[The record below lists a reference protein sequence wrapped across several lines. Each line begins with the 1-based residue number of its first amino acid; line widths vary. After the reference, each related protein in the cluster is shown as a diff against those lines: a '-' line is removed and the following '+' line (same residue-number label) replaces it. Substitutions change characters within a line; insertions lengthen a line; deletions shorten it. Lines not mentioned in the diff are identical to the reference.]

1 MRTIVFD
8 VDDTLY
14 DQQQPFRN
22 AMTKIFPNVATEDMH
37 ELYLRFRHH
46 SDETFPKVLANEWS
60 LDFMRFFRMNE
71 TLKDLNYP
79 GISQEEG
86 KIFQQVYEEELDNI
100 TMHPEVTKLLDT
112 LQEKE
117 IPRGIIT
124 NGPTDHQF
132 KKVKQLNLE
141 KWVPS
146 QNIIISQ
153 STGFQKPEKEI
164 FDLACNQFCME
175 PEHTLY
181 VGDSYDNDIVGA
193 RNGGWHS
200 LWFNHRSRE
209 LPSCQPAS
217 HLAEV
222 TCFTELCPTVEKLF
236 NL

>member
-1 MRTIVFD
+1 MGS
-8 VDDTLY
+8 
-14 DQQQPFRN
+14 
-22 AMTKIFPNVATEDMH
+22 K
-37 ELYLRFRHH
+37 
-46 SDETFPKVLANEWS
+46 PKYHYFS
-60 LDFMRFFRMNE
+60 
-71 TLKDLNYP
+71 KY
-79 GISQEEG
+79 
-86 KIFQQVYEEELDNI
+86 
-100 TMHPEVTKLLDT
+100 
-112 LQEKE
+112 
-117 IPRGIIT
+117 
-124 NGPTDHQF
+124 
-132 KKVKQLNLE
+132 
-141 KWVPS
+141 
-146 QNIIISQ
+146 
-153 STGFQKPEKEI
+153 GFSKPEKEI